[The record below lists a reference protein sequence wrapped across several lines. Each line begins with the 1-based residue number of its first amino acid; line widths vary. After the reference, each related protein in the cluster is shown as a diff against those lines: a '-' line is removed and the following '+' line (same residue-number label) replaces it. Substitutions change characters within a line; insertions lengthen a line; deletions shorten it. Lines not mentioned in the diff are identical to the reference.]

1 MIKKIIDFFSYV
13 FTALLVFIIIISMF
27 LLYYAKIS
35 PGKLPSISG
44 YKAIDISSSSM
55 EPFIHS
61 GDLII
66 SKNIKPEKI
75 KAGDVITFRLYE
87 GTQVTHRVVK
97 VIRENKK
104 IKFLTKGDANSKP
117 DEFMVTPEYL
127 EGVMKGYL
135 FFGGKLIRL
144 IQGDKGLAVF
154 IVIPLFLLVRG
165 ELKNVLSDA
174 GTNNM
179 DEEDSIEAKT

>member
-1 MIKKIIDFFSYV
+1 MIKRIIEFLSYV
-13 FTALLVFIIIISMF
+13 FTVLLVFIIIISLL
-27 LLYYAKIS
+27 LLYYEKIN
-35 PGKLPSISG
+35 PGSLPSIGG
-44 YKAIDISSSSM
+44 YKAIDILSSSM

-66 SKNIKPEKI
+66 SKQIKPEKV
-75 KAGDVITFRLYE
+75 KTGDVITFRLYE
-87 GTQVTHRVVK
+87 GTLVTHRVVK

-104 IKFLTKGDANSKP
+104 IKFITKGDANKKP
-117 DEFMVTPEYL
+117 DDIIITTEHL

-154 IVIPLFLLVRG
+154 IVVPIFLLVRG

-179 DEEDSIEAKT
+179 DEEDSIEVKT